1 MVAFTIF
8 ILIGCSKK
16 DEVSGNYLCLVNG
29 KNLDIFIKEDSKAT
43 VKYRG
48 KTYAASWEGNTNKI
62 NVETNI
68 LNKRRQLTLLKT
80 GKFDMDLEIYTLLS
94 PDKEAKDACYKL
106 RNNSEKDLASYKY
119 ISTNNRI
126 QNITEKAKR
135 LSALKSDFL
144 IIKSAIMTERQLR
157 LIHGDSTYI
166 HSLSSNDSKL
176 FDRILSYP
184 LTAGT
189 TNGKWEKTG
198 KYEYTFHVDES
209 TNIIFKYDNQ
219 NGTFQCIY
227 NCSLI
232 DS

>member
-1 MVAFTIF
+1 MVTFTIF
-8 ILIGCSKK
+8 ILVGCSKK

-48 KTYAASWEGNTNKI
+48 KTYTASWKGDTNKI

-80 GKFDMDLEIYTLLS
+80 GKFDMNLEIYTLLS

-106 RNNSEKDLASYKY
+106 RTNSEKDLANYTY
-119 ISTNNRI
+119 IITNNML
-126 QNITEKAKR
+126 QNTEEKAKR
-135 LSALKSDFL
+135 LSTLKSDIS
-144 IIKSAIMTERQLR
+144 IIKSAIIVERQSR
-157 LIHGDSTYI
+157 LIQGDSTYI
-166 HSLSSNDSKL
+166 HSLSSNDSEL
-176 FDRILSYP
+176 FDKILSYP
-184 LTAGT
+184 MKAGT
-189 TNGKWEKTG
+189 TDGKWEKTG
-198 KYEYTFHVDES
+198 KYEYTFHVDKN
-209 TNIIFKYDNQ
+209 TNIIFKYNNQ
-219 NGTFQCIY
+219 NGNFQCIS